1 MSKEKPE
8 AGDIW
13 ISNEARFF
21 IVLLE
26 FEVQTFT
33 GKELRYQIIY
43 KLGNRFVIDEITL
56 KDFEECNYIDKSK
69 VSIKELFDVAED

>member
-1 MSKEKPE
+1 MSQSKPE
-8 AGDIW
+8 VGDIW
-13 ISNEARFF
+13 ISNEANFF
-21 IVLLE
+21 RIILE

-56 KDFEECNYIDKSK
+56 KDFEECNYIDKAK
-69 VSIKELFDVAED
+69 VSIKELFDVAD